1 MNRKGFSIPELLAV
15 IVIMGIL
22 ISIATASYNGISK
35 TMKEKTYNNKLNL
48 IKTKAI
54 EYATDYGVDAT
65 TISVAKL
72 ISEGYLELENDTET
86 NEKLNNPLGG
96 YLDCYQVNINR
107 ELDDYDISVFSSD
120 NCSLAETDILASN
133 ISITAYE
140 ANNDTLNN
148 DNKLGT
154 NKDIKWS
161 KNDVYLFVEP
171 SSLGEFANEEM
182 TITWSVNG
190 DNKEKNGH
198 MATSANTDT
207 TYANV
212 YKIETSYLFD
222 SMVTVKIPTSKGLLS
237 KSVSVKIDKEI
248 PTLTLDTNASYEPSS
263 KVITFNGS
271 DGSGSGFGKY
281 AYALEEAETN
291 NPTFNIESANN
302 TWTVTENKTYYAYA
316 IDAVGNVSKVV
327 PISVTG
333 IDNSKPVCKNPVN
346 NSNWTNNSYTYNYG
360 CKSDAGSGCA
370 TPDKEETATDEGEFK
385 KVNWTVKDNIGNAR
399 DCSYNVA
406 TRVDKT
412 APTCEI
418 TVDASSKKGNN
429 NWYIGNVKLLLSTN
443 DNLSGVSE
451 YGITT
456 NNTPEYNSSKTTTL
470 TNDTDNNGI
479 TYYGYVKDKAGN
491 TGSCQITVKRLTQT
505 PSCTLAS
512 SGTVGN
518 NGWYR
523 SNVNIK
529 MTSNSSYVTNKNVNN
544 TNRDNYTLTSDTKG
558 TTIKGTVTNDAGLT
572 GNCSISVKRDTE
584 APSCNVNASGTMG
597 QNNWYTS
604 NVSMSLSA
612 TDSTSGVASYG
623 LNANSKSYNSR
634 NSQSL
639 TWDTSGITYYGIVS
653 DNAGNQRDC
662 SKWVK
667 RLATA
672 PSCNLQASGTVGN
685 NGWYRSNVNIKMTSN
700 SSYVTNKNVNNTNR
714 DNYTLTSDTKG
725 TTIKGTVTNEAG
737 LTGNC
742 SISVKKDTEAPS
754 CNVNASGTKGWNNW
768 YTSNVSMSLSATDAT
783 SGVMKYGLNANGTSY
798 NNSNNQNLTW
808 DTDGITYYG
817 IVMDN
822 AGNQRDC
829 SSSVKRL
836 ATAPS
841 CSITASGNKGWSD
854 WYTSDITNTISSTSP
869 HVSSKKITN
878 NNSERYVINWDNDG
892 MTVSGEVVNEAGLK
906 GSCSTWTKRLAQTPS
921 CSVNLS
927 GTKGQNNWYI
937 SNINASVGSSSS
949 HIVSS
954 KITNNNSSN
963 YTVNWDTPGIT
974 INGSVTNAAG
984 KSASCSSWARRL
996 TQTPSC
1002 SINVSG
1008 TKGYNDW
1015 YVSDVKAEISS
1026 SSFYVTSKKING
1038 SPNSY
1043 TVNWDTNGQ
1052 ALNGTVTNEAGL
1064 TGYCSGGTVKR
1075 EYVNDQGEGLA
1086 FDTVAESGKTYGCGF
1101 LWAGKCTDT
1110 TFRMNITKQPV
1121 SGIASKTQS
1130 WDGKTYDLGESV
1142 TFRLEANSSKSI
1154 YQRVCSNAGNCVYH
1168 AATVSSNGCGAVANI
1183 GVKVASGLIV
1193 AAGAALLFGPVG
1205 AVVGIIAGIFISCN

>member
-1 MNRKGFSIPELLAV
+1 MIKKRNNGFSIPELLAV
-15 IVIMGIL
+15 MVIMGIL

-54 EYATDYGVDAT
+54 EYATDYGVNAT

-107 ELDDYDISVFSSD
+107 ELDDYDISVSSSD

-140 ANNDTLNN
+140 ASNDTLNN

-161 KNDVYLFVEP
+161 RNDVYLFVEP
-171 SSLGEFANEEM
+171 SSLGEFAKEEM

-190 DNKEKNGH
+190 DNKEKSGH
-198 MATSANTDT
+198 MAVSANTDT
-207 TYANV
+207 TYANI

-222 SMVTVKIPTSKGLLS
+222 SVVTVKVQTSKGLLS

-248 PTLTLDTNASYEPSS
+248 PTLTLDSDASYEPSS

-271 DGSGSGFGKY
+271 DGSGSGFGEY
-281 AYALEEAETN
+281 AYALTKSESET
-291 NPTFNIESANN
+291 PTFNIKQS
-302 TWTVTENKTYYAYA
+302 ENHLEVYENRTYYAYA
-316 IDAVGNVSKVV
+316 KDRVGNVSKAAT
-327 PISVTG
+327 INITN
-333 IDNSKPVCKNPVN
+333 IDNSKPACKNPE
-346 NSNWTNNSYTYNYG
+346 NSTEWKTSYTYTYG
-360 CKSDAGSGCA
+360 CSSDAGSGCA
-370 TPDKEETATDEGEFK
+370 TPDKTETTTDEGEFK
-385 KVNWTVKDNIGNAR
+385 KVNWTIKDNIGNTR

-406 TRVDKT
+406 TKVDKT

-456 NNTPEYNSSKTTTL
+456 NNTPEYNSSKTATL

-491 TGSCQITVKRLTQT
+491 TGSCKITVKKLTET

-512 SGTVGN
+512 SGNVGN
-518 NGWYR
+518 NGWYT

-529 MTSNSSYVTNKNVNN
+529 MNTNSKYVTSKNVNN
-544 TNRDNYTLTSDTKG
+544 TNKDNYTLTSDTKG
-558 TTIKGTVTNDAGLT
+558 TTIKGTVTNDAGL
-572 GNCSISVKRDTE
+572 S
-584 APSCNVNASGTMG
+584 
-597 QNNWYTS
+597 
-604 NVSMSLSA
+604 
-612 TDSTSGVASYG
+612 
-623 LNANSKSYNSR
+623 
-634 NSQSL
+634 
-639 TWDTSGITYYGIVS
+639 
-653 DNAGNQRDC
+653 
-662 SKWVK
+662 
-667 RLATA
+667 
-672 PSCNLQASGTVGN
+672 
-685 NGWYRSNVNIKMTSN
+685 
-700 SSYVTNKNVNNTNR
+700 
-714 DNYTLTSDTKG
+714 
-725 TTIKGTVTNEAG
+725 
-737 LTGNC
+737 GNC

-754 CNVNASGTKGWNNW
+754 CNVNASGTKGQNNW

-892 MTVSGEVVNEAGLK
+892 MTVSGEAVNEAGLK

-927 GTKGQNNWYI
+927 GTMGQNNWYI

-954 KITNNNSSN
+954 KITNNNSNN
-963 YTVNWDTPGIT
+963 YTVNWDTEGIT
-974 INGSVTNAAG
+974 IGGTVTNAAG
-984 KSASCSSWARRL
+984 KSASCSNWARRL
-996 TQTPSC
+996 TQAPTC
-1002 SINVSG
+1002 SISISG

-1015 YVSDVKAEISS
+1015 YRSDVTVSMNTSGVGISS
-1026 SSFYVTSKKING
+1026 RKISVPNG
-1038 SPNSY
+1038 TTYNNSY
-1043 TVNWDTNGQ
+1043 TLIYDTNYI
-1052 ALNGTVTNEAGL
+1052 NVSGTVTNEAGL
-1064 TGYCSGGTVKR
+1064 SGTCTSQSFRRDVTPPAATLRMKTTYYCYHSVTITSSGGCGDSRNTIKMTCD
-1075 EYVNDQGEGLA
+1075 EWNSKNLNNNDNLTNYAKSVYSKYKSHTDNGVDDGYDVSTNQ
-1086 FDTVAESGKTYGCGF
+1086 AELLCQDSMTNNVSYKIGNKSGSLYDLESDYSARNNINYTM
-1101 LWAGKCTDT
+1101 AGTCTDEAGNT
-1110 TFRMNITKQPV
+1110 STSYKTFNRYEQEQYCESSHTE
-1121 SGIASKTQS
+1121 SYCDSKHGEVTNCE
-1130 WDGKTYDLGESV
+1130 DGKNYTMSNGDTCGGPDANGNYGTYDPDYGNYTGCSW
-1142 TFRLEANSSKSI
+1142 SSGGSG
-1154 YQRVCSNAGNCVYH
+1154 STGNCGQVTEVCDH
-1168 AATVSSNGCGAVANI
+1168 EVDVNVSDGTYKCSDN
-1183 GVKVASGLIV
+1183 KWR
-1193 AAGAALLFGPVG
+1193 
-1205 AVVGIIAGIFISCN
+1205 

>member
-1 MNRKGFSIPELLAV
+1 MKKRSKGFSIPELLAV

-22 ISIATASYNGISK
+22 ITIATASYNGISK

-291 NPTFNIESANN
+291 NPIFNIESTNN

-346 NSNWTNNSYTYNYG
+346 NSNWTNNNYTYNYG

-491 TGSCQITVKRLTQT
+491 TGSCQITVKKLTET

-512 SGTVGN
+512 SGNVGN
-518 NGWYR
+518 NGWYT

-529 MTSNSSYVTNKNVNN
+529 MNTNSKYVTSKNVNN
-544 TNRDNYTLTSDTKG
+544 TNKDNYTLTSDTLG
-558 TTIKGTVTNDAGLT
+558 TTIKGTVTND
-572 GNCSISVKRDTE
+572 
-584 APSCNVNASGTMG
+584 
-597 QNNWYTS
+597 
-604 NVSMSLSA
+604 
-612 TDSTSGVASYG
+612 
-623 LNANSKSYNSR
+623 
-634 NSQSL
+634 
-639 TWDTSGITYYGIVS
+639 
-653 DNAGNQRDC
+653 
-662 SKWVK
+662 
-667 RLATA
+667 
-672 PSCNLQASGTVGN
+672 
-685 NGWYRSNVNIKMTSN
+685 
-700 SSYVTNKNVNNTNR
+700 
-714 DNYTLTSDTKG
+714 
-725 TTIKGTVTNEAG
+725 AG

-963 YTVNWDTPGIT
+963 YTVNWDTEGIT
-974 INGSVTNAAG
+974 IGGSVTNAAG
-984 KSASCSSWARRL
+984 KSASCSNWARRL
-996 TQTPSC
+996 TQAPTC
-1002 SINVSG
+1002 SISISG

-1015 YVSDVKAEISS
+1015 YRSNVTVSMNTSGVGISS
-1026 SSFYVTSKKING
+1026 RKIAVPNG
-1038 SPNSY
+1038 ATYNNSY
-1043 TVNWDTNGQ
+1043 TLTYDTNYI
-1052 ALNGTVTNEAGL
+1052 NVSGTVTNEAGL
-1064 TGYCSGGTVKR
+1064 SGTCTSQSFRRDVTPPAATLRMKTTHHCDGYDVKYKTGGQSCFLFWCSDIEKTTNVSCSAWDSNNLGNNDNLINYLKNTGNTVSEIVSKGTRQEYDDVSTTEAELVCSDNMTTNVSYKIGSKYGSIYNLDSDSTARNRTNYTMSGTCTDEAGNTSSASKNFYRYEEEKYCEQTHTESTCDSSHLNVTNCEDGNNYTTSNGNNCGGADSNGEYGSNGDGTYYDCGWGSGGSGSTG
-1075 EYVNDQGEGLA
+1075 ECGHVNEVCD
-1086 FDTVAESGKTYGCGF
+1086 SY
-1101 LWAGKCTDT
+1101 TDT
-1110 TFRMNITKQPV
+1110 TV
-1121 SGIASKTQS
+1121 Y
-1130 WDGKTYDLGESV
+1130 DGSYK
-1142 TFRLEANSSKSI
+1142 
-1154 YQRVCSNAGNCVYH
+1154 
-1168 AATVSSNGCGAVANI
+1168 CGDN
-1183 GVKVASGLIV
+1183 KWR
-1193 AAGAALLFGPVG
+1193 
-1205 AVVGIIAGIFISCN
+1205 

>member
-1 MNRKGFSIPELLAV
+1 MIKKRNNGFSIPELLAV

-22 ISIATASYNGISK
+22 ISIAIASYNGISK

-107 ELDDYDISVFSSD
+107 ELDDYDVSVSSSD

-140 ANNDTLNN
+140 ASNDTLNN

-171 SSLGEFANEEM
+171 SSLGEFAKEEM
-182 TITWSVNG
+182 TITWSING
-190 DNKEKNGH
+190 DNKEKSGH
-198 MATSANTDT
+198 MAASANTDT
-207 TYANV
+207 TYANI

-222 SMVTVKIPTSKGLLS
+222 SVVTVKVQTSKGLLS

-248 PTLTLDTNASYEPSS
+248 PTLSLDSDASYEPSS

-271 DGSGSGFGKY
+271 DGSGSGFGEY
-281 AYALEEAETN
+281 AYALTKSESET
-291 NPTFNIESANN
+291 PTFNIKQS
-302 TWTVTENKTYYAYA
+302 ENHLEVYENRTYYAYA
-316 IDAVGNVSKVV
+316 KDQVGNVSKAAT
-327 PISVTG
+327 INITN
-333 IDNSKPVCKNPVN
+333 IDNSKPACKNPE
-346 NSNWTNNSYTYNYG
+346 NSTDWKTSYTYTYG
-360 CKSDAGSGCA
+360 CSSDAGSGCA
-370 TPDKEETATDEGEFK
+370 TPDKTETITDEGEFK
-385 KVNWTVKDNIGNAR
+385 KVNWTIKDNIGNTR

-406 TRVDKT
+406 TKVDKT

-456 NNTPEYNSSKTTTL
+456 NNTPEYNSSKTATL

-491 TGSCQITVKRLTQT
+491 TGSCKIIVKKLTET

-512 SGTVGN
+512 SGNVGN
-518 NGWYR
+518 NGWYT

-529 MTSNSSYVTNKNVNN
+529 MNTNSKYVTSKNVNN
-544 TNRDNYTLTSDTKG
+544 TNKDNYTLTSDTKG
-558 TTIKGTVTNDAGLT
+558 TTIKGTVTNDAGL
-572 GNCSISVKRDTE
+572 S
-584 APSCNVNASGTMG
+584 
-597 QNNWYTS
+597 
-604 NVSMSLSA
+604 
-612 TDSTSGVASYG
+612 
-623 LNANSKSYNSR
+623 
-634 NSQSL
+634 
-639 TWDTSGITYYGIVS
+639 
-653 DNAGNQRDC
+653 
-662 SKWVK
+662 
-667 RLATA
+667 
-672 PSCNLQASGTVGN
+672 
-685 NGWYRSNVNIKMTSN
+685 
-700 SSYVTNKNVNNTNR
+700 
-714 DNYTLTSDTKG
+714 
-725 TTIKGTVTNEAG
+725 
-737 LTGNC
+737 GNC

-927 GTKGQNNWYI
+927 GTMGQNNWYI

-963 YTVNWDTPGIT
+963 YTVNWDTEGIT
-974 INGSVTNAAG
+974 IGGTVTNAAG
-984 KSASCSSWARRL
+984 KSASCSNWARRL
-996 TQTPSC
+996 TQAPTC
-1002 SINVSG
+1002 SISISG

-1015 YVSDVKAEISS
+1015 YRSDVTVSMNTSGVGISS
-1026 SSFYVTSKKING
+1026 RKISVPNG
-1038 SPNSY
+1038 ATYNNSY
-1043 TVNWDTNGQ
+1043 PLTYDTNYI
-1052 ALNGTVTNEAGL
+1052 NVSGTVTNEAGL
-1064 TGYCSGGTVKR
+1064 SGTCTSQSFRRDVTPPAATLRMKTTHHCDGYDVKYKTGGQSCFLFWCSDIEKTTNVSCSAWDSNNLSNNDNLINYLKNTGNTVSEIVSKGDRQEYDDVSTTEAELLCSDNMTSNVSYKIGSKYGSIYNLDSDSTARNRTNYTMSGTCTDEAGNTSSASKNFYRYEEEKYCEQTHTESTCSSTHGEVTNCEDGKNYTMPDGDNCGGAGEGGNYGTYDPDYGNYTGCNWSSGGSGSTGNCGQ
-1075 EYVNDQGEGLA
+1075 VNEVCDG
-1086 FDTVAESGKTYGCGF
+1086 Y
-1101 LWAGKCTDT
+1101 TDT
-1110 TFRMNITKQPV
+1110 TV
-1121 SGIASKTQS
+1121 Y
-1130 WDGKTYDLGESV
+1130 DGSYK
-1142 TFRLEANSSKSI
+1142 
-1154 YQRVCSNAGNCVYH
+1154 
-1168 AATVSSNGCGAVANI
+1168 CGDN
-1183 GVKVASGLIV
+1183 KWR
-1193 AAGAALLFGPVG
+1193 
-1205 AVVGIIAGIFISCN
+1205 

>member
-1 MNRKGFSIPELLAV
+1 MKKRSKGFSIPELLAV

-22 ISIATASYNGISK
+22 ISIASASYNGISK

-198 MATSANTDT
+198 MAASANTDT

-222 SMVTVKIPTSKGLLS
+222 SAVTVKVQTSKGLLS

-291 NPTFNIESANN
+291 NPIFNIESTNN

-333 IDNSKPVCKNPVN
+333 IDNSKPVCKNPIN
-346 NSNWTNNSYTYNYG
+346 NSNWTNNNYTYNYG

-370 TPDKEETATDEGEFK
+370 TPDKEETTTDEGEFK
-385 KVNWTVKDNIGNAR
+385 KVNWTVKDNIGNTR

-406 TRVDKT
+406 TKVDKT

-456 NNTPEYNSSKTTTL
+456 SPNPEYNGSKTATL
-470 TNDTDNNGI
+470 TNDTDSNGI
-479 TYYGYVKDKAGN
+479 TYYGYVKDRAGN
-491 TGSCQITVKRLTQT
+491 TGSCKITVKRLTQT

-512 SGTVGN
+512 SGN
-518 NGWYR
+518 
-523 SNVNIK
+523 
-529 MTSNSSYVTNKNVNN
+529 
-544 TNRDNYTLTSDTKG
+544 
-558 TTIKGTVTNDAGLT
+558 
-572 GNCSISVKRDTE
+572 
-584 APSCNVNASGTMG
+584 
-597 QNNWYTS
+597 
-604 NVSMSLSA
+604 
-612 TDSTSGVASYG
+612 
-623 LNANSKSYNSR
+623 
-634 NSQSL
+634 
-639 TWDTSGITYYGIVS
+639 
-653 DNAGNQRDC
+653 
-662 SKWVK
+662 
-667 RLATA
+667 
-672 PSCNLQASGTVGN
+672 VGN

-854 WYTSDITNTISSTSP
+854 WYTSDITNTINSTSP

-892 MTVSGEVVNEAGLK
+892 TTVSGEVVNEAGLK

-927 GTKGQNNWYI
+927 GTMGQNNWYI

-963 YTVNWDTPGIT
+963 YTVNWDTEGIT
-974 INGSVTNAAG
+974 IGGSVTNAAG
-984 KSASCSSWARRL
+984 KSASCSNWARRL
-996 TQTPSC
+996 TQAPTC
-1002 SINVSG
+1002 SISISG

-1015 YVSDVKAEISS
+1015 YRSNVTVSMNTSGVGISS
-1026 SSFYVTSKKING
+1026 RKIAVPNG
-1038 SPNSY
+1038 ATYNNSY
-1043 TVNWDTNGQ
+1043 TLTYDTNYI
-1052 ALNGTVTNEAGL
+1052 NVSGTVTNEAGL
-1064 TGYCSGGTVKR
+1064 SGTCTSQSFRRDVTPPAATLRMKTTHHCDGYDVKYKTGGQSCFLFWCSDIEKTTNVSCSAWDSNNLGNNDNLINYLKNTGNTVSEIVSKGTRQEYDDVSTTEAELVCSDNMTTNVSYKIGSKYGSIYNLDSDSTARNRTNYTMSGTCTDEAGNTSSASKNFYRYEEEKYCEQTHTESTCDSSHLNVTNCEDGNNYTTSNGNNCGGADSNGEYGSNGDGTYYDCGWGSGGSGSTG
-1075 EYVNDQGEGLA
+1075 ECGHVNEVCD
-1086 FDTVAESGKTYGCGF
+1086 SY
-1101 LWAGKCTDT
+1101 TDT
-1110 TFRMNITKQPV
+1110 TV
-1121 SGIASKTQS
+1121 Y
-1130 WDGKTYDLGESV
+1130 DGSYK
-1142 TFRLEANSSKSI
+1142 
-1154 YQRVCSNAGNCVYH
+1154 
-1168 AATVSSNGCGAVANI
+1168 CGDN
-1183 GVKVASGLIV
+1183 KWR
-1193 AAGAALLFGPVG
+1193 
-1205 AVVGIIAGIFISCN
+1205 

>member
-1 MNRKGFSIPELLAV
+1 MKKRSKGFSIPELLAV

-22 ISIATASYNGISK
+22 ITIATASYNGISK

-107 ELDDYDISVFSSD
+107 ELDDYDISVSASD

-198 MATSANTDT
+198 MAASANTDT

-385 KVNWTVKDNIGNAR
+385 KVNWTVKDNIGNTR

-406 TRVDKT
+406 TKVDKT

-456 NNTPEYNSSKTTTL
+456 SPNPEYNGSKTATL
-470 TNDTDNNGI
+470 TNDTDSNGI
-479 TYYGYVKDKAGN
+479 TYYGYVKDRAGN
-491 TGSCQITVKRLTQT
+491 IGSCKITVKRLTQT

-639 TWDTSGITYYGIVS
+639 TWDTSGITYYGIV
-653 DNAGNQRDC
+653 
-662 SKWVK
+662 
-667 RLATA
+667 
-672 PSCNLQASGTVGN
+672 
-685 NGWYRSNVNIKMTSN
+685 
-700 SSYVTNKNVNNTNR
+700 
-714 DNYTLTSDTKG
+714 
-725 TTIKGTVTNEAG
+725 
-737 LTGNC
+737 
-742 SISVKKDTEAPS
+742 
-754 CNVNASGTKGWNNW
+754 
-768 YTSNVSMSLSATDAT
+768 
-783 SGVMKYGLNANGTSY
+783 
-798 NNSNNQNLTW
+798 
-808 DTDGITYYG
+808 
-817 IVMDN
+817 MDN
-822 AGNQRDC
+822 AGNQRYC

-836 ATAPS
+836 ATSPS

-854 WYTSDITNTISSTSP
+854 WYTSDITNTINSTSP

-892 MTVSGEVVNEAGLK
+892 TTVSGEVVNEAGLK

-927 GTKGQNNWYI
+927 GTMGQNNWYI

-963 YTVNWDTPGIT
+963 YTVNWDTEGIT
-974 INGSVTNAAG
+974 IGGTVTNAAG
-984 KSASCSSWARRL
+984 KSASCSNWARRL
-996 TQTPSC
+996 TQAPTC
-1002 SINVSG
+1002 SISISG

-1015 YVSDVKAEISS
+1015 YRSNVTVSMNTSGVGISS
-1026 SSFYVTSKKING
+1026 RKIAVPNG
-1038 SPNSY
+1038 ATYNNSY
-1043 TVNWDTNGQ
+1043 TLTYDTNYI
-1052 ALNGTVTNEAGL
+1052 NVSGTVTNEAGL
-1064 TGYCSGGTVKR
+1064 SGTCTSQSFRRDVTPPAATLRMKTTHHCDGYDVKYKTGGQSCFLFWCSDIEKTTNVSCSAWDSNNLGNNDNLINYLKNTGNTVSEIVSKGTRQEYDDVSTTEAELVCSDNMTTNVSYKIGSKYGSIYNLDSDSTARNRTNYTMSGTCTDEAGNTSSASKNFYRYEEEKYCEQTHTESTCDSSHLNVTNCEDGNNYTTSNGNNCGGADSNGEYGSNGDGTYYDCGWGSGGSGSTG
-1075 EYVNDQGEGLA
+1075 ECGHVNEVCD
-1086 FDTVAESGKTYGCGF
+1086 SY
-1101 LWAGKCTDT
+1101 TDT
-1110 TFRMNITKQPV
+1110 TV
-1121 SGIASKTQS
+1121 Y
-1130 WDGKTYDLGESV
+1130 DGSYK
-1142 TFRLEANSSKSI
+1142 
-1154 YQRVCSNAGNCVYH
+1154 
-1168 AATVSSNGCGAVANI
+1168 CGDN
-1183 GVKVASGLIV
+1183 KWR
-1193 AAGAALLFGPVG
+1193 
-1205 AVVGIIAGIFISCN
+1205 

>member
-1 MNRKGFSIPELLAV
+1 MHIH
-15 IVIMGIL
+15 
-22 ISIATASYNGISK
+22 
-35 TMKEKTYNNKLNL
+35 
-48 IKTKAI
+48 
-54 EYATDYGVDAT
+54 
-65 TISVAKL
+65 
-72 ISEGYLELENDTET
+72 
-86 NEKLNNPLGG
+86 
-96 YLDCYQVNINR
+96 
-107 ELDDYDISVFSSD
+107 
-120 NCSLAETDILASN
+120 
-133 ISITAYE
+133 
-140 ANNDTLNN
+140 
-148 DNKLGT
+148 T
-154 NKDIKWS
+154 NK
-161 KNDVYLFVEP
+161 
-171 SSLGEFANEEM
+171 
-182 TITWSVNG
+182 
-190 DNKEKNGH
+190 
-198 MATSANTDT
+198 
-207 TYANV
+207 
-212 YKIETSYLFD
+212 
-222 SMVTVKIPTSKGLLS
+222 
-237 KSVSVKIDKEI
+237 
-248 PTLTLDTNASYEPSS
+248 
-263 KVITFNGS
+263 
-271 DGSGSGFGKY
+271 
-281 AYALEEAETN
+281 
-291 NPTFNIESANN
+291 
-302 TWTVTENKTYYAYA
+302 
-316 IDAVGNVSKVV
+316 
-327 PISVTG
+327 
-333 IDNSKPVCKNPVN
+333 
-346 NSNWTNNSYTYNYG
+346 
-360 CKSDAGSGCA
+360 
-370 TPDKEETATDEGEFK
+370 
-385 KVNWTVKDNIGNAR
+385 
-399 DCSYNVA
+399 
-406 TRVDKT
+406 
-412 APTCEI
+412 
-418 TVDASSKKGNN
+418 
-429 NWYIGNVKLLLSTN
+429 
-443 DNLSGVSE
+443 
-451 YGITT
+451 
-456 NNTPEYNSSKTTTL
+456 
-470 TNDTDNNGI
+470 
-479 TYYGYVKDKAGN
+479 
-491 TGSCQITVKRLTQT
+491 
-505 PSCTLAS
+505 
-512 SGTVGN
+512 
-518 NGWYR
+518 
-523 SNVNIK
+523 
-529 MTSNSSYVTNKNVNN
+529 
-544 TNRDNYTLTSDTKG
+544 DNYTLTSDTLG

-572 GNCSISVKRDTE
+572 GNCSISVKR
-584 APSCNVNASGTMG
+584 
-597 QNNWYTS
+597 
-604 NVSMSLSA
+604 
-612 TDSTSGVASYG
+612 
-623 LNANSKSYNSR
+623 
-634 NSQSL
+634 
-639 TWDTSGITYYGIVS
+639 
-653 DNAGNQRDC
+653 
-662 SKWVK
+662 
-667 RLATA
+667 
-672 PSCNLQASGTVGN
+672 
-685 NGWYRSNVNIKMTSN
+685 
-700 SSYVTNKNVNNTNR
+700 
-714 DNYTLTSDTKG
+714 
-725 TTIKGTVTNEAG
+725 
-737 LTGNC
+737 
-742 SISVKKDTEAPS
+742 DTEAPS

-869 HVSSKKITN
+869 HVSSKRITN

-927 GTKGQNNWYI
+927 GTMGQNNWYI

-963 YTVNWDTPGIT
+963 YTVNWDTEGIT
-974 INGSVTNAAG
+974 IGGSVTNAAG

-1008 TKGYNDW
+1008 TKGHNDW

-1154 YQRVCSNAGNCVYH
+1154 SQRVCSNAGNCVYH
-1168 AATVSSNGCGAVANI
+1168 AATVSSNECGAVANI

>member
-15 IVIMGIL
+15 IVIIGIL
-22 ISIATASYNGISK
+22 ITIASASYNGISNSLK
-35 TMKEKTYNNKLNL
+35 DRTYNNKLNL

-54 EYATDYGVDAT
+54 EYATDYGIDAT

-72 ISEGYLELENDTET
+72 ISEGYLEEENDTET

-107 ELDDYDISVFSSD
+107 ELDDYDVSVSSSD
-120 NCSLAETDILASN
+120 NCSLAEADILASN

-140 ANNDTLNN
+140 ASNDTLND

-171 SSLGEFANEEM
+171 NSLGEFAKEEM

-190 DNKEKNGH
+190 DNKEKSGH
-198 MATSANTDT
+198 MAASANIDT
-207 TYANV
+207 TYANI

-222 SMVTVKIPTSKGLLS
+222 NIVTVKIPTSKGLLS
-237 KSVSVKIDKEI
+237 KSVNVKIDKEV
-248 PTLTLDTNASYEPSS
+248 PTLTLDTNASYESSS

-291 NPTFNIESANN
+291 NPTFNIESTNN

-360 CKSDAGSGCA
+360 CKNDAGSGCA
-370 TPDKEETATDEGEFK
+370 TPDKEETTTTEGEFK
-385 KVNWTVKDNIGNAR
+385 KVNWTVKDNIGNTR

-418 TVDASSKKGNN
+418 TIDNSSKKGNN
-429 NWYIGNVKLLLSTN
+429 NWYIGNVKLLLSTK

-456 NNTPEYNSSKTTTL
+456 SPNPEYNGSKTATL
-470 TNDTDNNGI
+470 TNDTDSNGI
-479 TYYGYVKDKAGN
+479 TYYGYVKDRAGN
-491 TGSCQITVKRLTQT
+491 TGSCKITVKRLTQT

-544 TNRDNYTLTSDTKG
+544 TNNDNYTLTSDTKG
-558 TTIKGTVTNDAGLT
+558 TTIKGTVTNEAGLT
-572 GNCSISVKRDTE
+572 GNCSISVKKDTE

-597 QNNWYTS
+597 QNNWYIS

-667 RLATA
+667 RLATV
-672 PSCNLQASGTVGN
+672 PSCSV
-685 NGWYRSNVNIKMTSN
+685 NV
-700 SSYVTNKNVNNTNR
+700 
-714 DNYTLTSDTKG
+714 
-725 TTIKGTVTNEAG
+725 
-737 LTGNC
+737 
-742 SISVKKDTEAPS
+742 
-754 CNVNASGTKGWNNW
+754 SGTKGWN
-768 YTSNVSMSLSATDAT
+768 
-783 SGVMKYGLNANGTSY
+783 
-798 NNSNNQNLTW
+798 
-808 DTDGITYYG
+808 
-817 IVMDN
+817 
-822 AGNQRDC
+822 
-829 SSSVKRL
+829 
-836 ATAPS
+836 
-841 CSITASGNKGWSD
+841 D
-854 WYTSDITNTISSTSP
+854 WYTSDINASVSSSSAY
-869 HVSSKKITN
+869 VSSK
-878 NNSERYVINWDNDG
+878 R
-892 MTVSGEVVNEAGLK
+892 
-906 GSCSTWTKRLAQTPS
+906 
-921 CSVNLS
+921 
-927 GTKGQNNWYI
+927 
-937 SNINASVGSSSS
+937 
-949 HIVSS
+949 
-954 KITNNNSSN
+954 ITNNNSSN
-963 YTVNWDTPGIT
+963 YRINWDTNGATIT
-974 INGSVTNAAG
+974 GEVVNAAG
-984 KSASCSSWARRL
+984 LKGSCSRFVKRL

-1002 SINVSG
+1002 SVNVSG
-1008 TKGYNDW
+1008 TKGWNDW
-1015 YVSDVKAEISS
+1015 YTSNVYASINSPSAHISS
-1026 SSFYVTSKKING
+1026 KVITNNNFSNYTLTS
-1038 SPNSY
+1038 
-1043 TVNWDTNGQ
+1043 DTNGTTIS
-1052 ALNGTVTNEAGL
+1052 GRVTNEAGISGTCSSWVKKDTTRPSCSWSGESTSWTNSNRSVNVSCSDYGSGCN
-1064 TGYCSGGTVKR
+1064 TGTKTWTYSSGTVKTASLS
-1075 EYVNDQGEGLA
+1075 ND
-1086 FDTVAESGKTYGCGF
+1086 
-1101 LWAGKCTDT
+1101 
-1110 TFRMNITKQPV
+1110 I
-1121 SGIASKTQS
+1121 
-1130 WDGKTYDLGESV
+1130 YD
-1142 TFRLEANSSKSI
+1142 
-1154 YQRVCSNAGNCVYH
+1154 NAGNKTTCSKAASVY
-1168 AATVSSNGCGAVANI
+1168 VDKEGPSSIYVDSAEGINFSLDFKSKVKIENKSDNKVNIIFSGMPTNAILSGVTPVVLANI
-1183 GVKVASGLIV
+1183 SVKGNDTNGSGVSYYEVTGKGIGTKKYTC
-1193 AAGAALLFGPVG
+1193 AGGDNSCEFTGIEKNDFYVTAIDNVG
-1205 AVVGIIAGIFISCN
+1205 NRSKEYQFSIRCAVYVIGFKPGSVKCW

>member
-1 MNRKGFSIPELLAV
+1 MKKRSKGFSIPELLAV

-22 ISIATASYNGISK
+22 ITIATASYNGISK

-291 NPTFNIESANN
+291 NPIFNIESTNN

-346 NSNWTNNSYTYNYG
+346 NSNWTNNNYTYNYG

-406 TRVDKT
+406 TKVDKT

-491 TGSCQITVKRLTQT
+491 TGSCQITVKKLTET

-512 SGTVGN
+512 SGNVGN
-518 NGWYR
+518 NGWYT

-529 MTSNSSYVTNKNVNN
+529 MNTNSKYVTSKNVNN
-544 TNRDNYTLTSDTKG
+544 TNKDNYTLTSDTLG
-558 TTIKGTVTNDAGLT
+558 TTIKGTVTND
-572 GNCSISVKRDTE
+572 
-584 APSCNVNASGTMG
+584 
-597 QNNWYTS
+597 
-604 NVSMSLSA
+604 
-612 TDSTSGVASYG
+612 
-623 LNANSKSYNSR
+623 
-634 NSQSL
+634 
-639 TWDTSGITYYGIVS
+639 
-653 DNAGNQRDC
+653 
-662 SKWVK
+662 
-667 RLATA
+667 
-672 PSCNLQASGTVGN
+672 
-685 NGWYRSNVNIKMTSN
+685 
-700 SSYVTNKNVNNTNR
+700 
-714 DNYTLTSDTKG
+714 
-725 TTIKGTVTNEAG
+725 AG

-892 MTVSGEVVNEAGLK
+892 TTVSGEVVNEAGLK

-927 GTKGQNNWYI
+927 GTMGQNNWYI
-937 SNINASVGSSSS
+937 SNVNATVGSSSS

-963 YTVNWDTPGIT
+963 YTVNWDTEGIT
-974 INGSVTNAAG
+974 IGGSVTNAAG
-984 KSASCSSWARRL
+984 KSASCSNWARRL
-996 TQTPSC
+996 TQAPTC
-1002 SINVSG
+1002 SISISG

-1015 YVSDVKAEISS
+1015 YRSNVTVSMNTSGVGISS
-1026 SSFYVTSKKING
+1026 RKIAVPNG
-1038 SPNSY
+1038 ATYNNSY
-1043 TVNWDTNGQ
+1043 TLTYDTNYI
-1052 ALNGTVTNEAGL
+1052 NVSGTVTNEAGL
-1064 TGYCSGGTVKR
+1064 SGTCTSQSFRRDVTPPAATLRMKTTHHCDGYDVKYKTGGQSCFLFWCSDIEKTTNVSCSAWDSNNLGNNDNLINYLKNTGNTVSEIVSKGTRQEYDDVSTTEAELVCSDNMTTNVSYKIGSKYGSIYNLDSDSTARNRTNYTMSGTCTDEAGNTSSASKNFYRYEEEKYCEQTHTESTCDSSHLNVTNCEDGNNYTTSNGNNCGGADSNGEYGSNGDGTYYDCGWGSGGSGSTG
-1075 EYVNDQGEGLA
+1075 ECGHVNEVCD
-1086 FDTVAESGKTYGCGF
+1086 SY
-1101 LWAGKCTDT
+1101 TDT
-1110 TFRMNITKQPV
+1110 TV
-1121 SGIASKTQS
+1121 Y
-1130 WDGKTYDLGESV
+1130 DGSYK
-1142 TFRLEANSSKSI
+1142 
-1154 YQRVCSNAGNCVYH
+1154 
-1168 AATVSSNGCGAVANI
+1168 CGDN
-1183 GVKVASGLIV
+1183 KWR
-1193 AAGAALLFGPVG
+1193 
-1205 AVVGIIAGIFISCN
+1205 

>member
-1 MNRKGFSIPELLAV
+1 MIKKRNNGFSIPELLAV

-54 EYATDYGVDAT
+54 EYATDYGVDAA

-120 NCSLAETDILASN
+120 NCSLAETDILSSN

-198 MATSANTDT
+198 MAASANTDT

-222 SMVTVKIPTSKGLLS
+222 SAVTVKVQTSKGLLS

-291 NPTFNIESANN
+291 NPTFNIESTNN

-385 KVNWTVKDNIGNAR
+385 KVNWTVKDNIGNTR

-406 TRVDKT
+406 TKVDKT

-429 NWYIGNVKLLLSTN
+429 NWYIGNVKLLLSTK

-456 NNTPEYNSSKTTTL
+456 NNTPEYNGSKTATL
-470 TNDTDNNGI
+470 TNDTDSNGI
-479 TYYGYVKDKAGN
+479 TYYGYVKDRAGN
-491 TGSCQITVKRLTQT
+491 TGSCKITVKRLTQT

-512 SGTVGN
+512 SGNVGN

-529 MTSNSSYVTNKNVNN
+529 MTSNSSYVT
-544 TNRDNYTLTSDTKG
+544 S
-558 TTIKGTVTNDAGLT
+558 
-572 GNCSISVKRDTE
+572 
-584 APSCNVNASGTMG
+584 
-597 QNNWYTS
+597 
-604 NVSMSLSA
+604 
-612 TDSTSGVASYG
+612 
-623 LNANSKSYNSR
+623 
-634 NSQSL
+634 
-639 TWDTSGITYYGIVS
+639 
-653 DNAGNQRDC
+653 
-662 SKWVK
+662 
-667 RLATA
+667 
-672 PSCNLQASGTVGN
+672 
-685 NGWYRSNVNIKMTSN
+685 
-700 SSYVTNKNVNNTNR
+700 KNVNNTNR

-742 SISVKKDTEAPS
+742 SISVKRDTEAPS

-927 GTKGQNNWYI
+927 GTMGQNNWYI

-963 YTVNWDTPGIT
+963 YTVNWDTEGIT
-974 INGSVTNAAG
+974 IGGSVTNAAG
-984 KSASCSSWARRL
+984 KSASCSNWARRL
-996 TQTPSC
+996 TQAPTC
-1002 SINVSG
+1002 SISISG

-1015 YVSDVKAEISS
+1015 YRSNVTVSMNTSGVGISS
-1026 SSFYVTSKKING
+1026 RKIAVPNG
-1038 SPNSY
+1038 ATYNNSY
-1043 TVNWDTNGQ
+1043 TLTYDTNYI
-1052 ALNGTVTNEAGL
+1052 NVSGTVTNEAGL
-1064 TGYCSGGTVKR
+1064 SGTCTSQSFRRDVTPPAATLRMKTTHHCDGYDVKYKTGGQSCFLFWCSDIEKTTNVSCSAWDSNNLGNNDNLINYLKNTGNTVSEIVSKGTRQEYDDVSTTEAELVCSDNMTTNVSYKIGSKYGSIYNLDSDSTARNRTNYTMSGTCTDEAGNTSSASKNFYRYEEEKYCEQTHTESTCDSSHLNVTNCEDGNNYTTSNGNNCGGADSNGEYGSNGDGTYYDCGWGSGGSGSTG
-1075 EYVNDQGEGLA
+1075 ECGHVNEVCD
-1086 FDTVAESGKTYGCGF
+1086 SY
-1101 LWAGKCTDT
+1101 TDT
-1110 TFRMNITKQPV
+1110 TV
-1121 SGIASKTQS
+1121 Y
-1130 WDGKTYDLGESV
+1130 DGSYK
-1142 TFRLEANSSKSI
+1142 
-1154 YQRVCSNAGNCVYH
+1154 
-1168 AATVSSNGCGAVANI
+1168 CGDN
-1183 GVKVASGLIV
+1183 KWR
-1193 AAGAALLFGPVG
+1193 
-1205 AVVGIIAGIFISCN
+1205 